1 MNIETLIEKLAS
13 IRNEKAQLEKQVKEL
28 SESYSLYKQ
37 ELLNQLLEQGLSTAA
52 STNYRIA
59 ITNKPV
65 TRLVDWD
72 TFLDYVKSNDAYY
85 LIKRGIA
92 SMKVYELETV
102 TGEPIPGTET
112 LTDIKDIS
120 LTKKA

>member
-1 MNIETLIEKLAS
+1 MNIETLIEKVAS
-13 IRNEKAQLEKQVKEL
+13 LRDEKVQLEKQAKEL
-28 SESYSLYKQ
+28 DATYRLYRQ
-37 ELLNQLLEQGLSTAA
+37 ELLNQLLEQGLTTAA
-52 STNYRIA
+52 SPSYRVA

-92 SMKVYELETV
+92 SMKIYELETV
-102 TGEPIPGTET
+102 TGKPIPGTET

>member
-1 MNIETLIEKLAS
+1 MNIEALIEKLAS
-13 IRNEKAQLEKQVKEL
+13 LRDEKAQLEKQVKEL
-28 SESYSLYKQ
+28 GESYRLYKQ

-52 STNYRIA
+52 SSNYRIA

-72 TFLDYVKSNDAYY
+72 AFLEYVKSNDAYY
-85 LIKRGIA
+85 LVKRGIA
-92 SMKVYELETV
+92 STKVYELETV

>member
-1 MNIETLIEKLAS
+1 MNIETLIEKLAAL
-13 IRNEKAQLEKQVKEL
+13 RDEKAQLEKQVKEL
-28 SESYSLYKQ
+28 GESYRLYKQ

-52 STNYRIA
+52 SSSYRIA
-59 ITNKPV
+59 ITNRPV

-72 TFLDYVKSNDAYY
+72 AFLDFVKNTNAYY

-92 SMKVYELETV
+92 STKVYELETV

-112 LTDIKDIS
+112 LTDIIDIS

>member
-1 MNIETLIEKLAS
+1 MNIEALIEKLAS
-13 IRNEKAQLEKQVKEL
+13 LRDEKAQLERQVKALGEV
-28 SESYSLYKQ
+28 YRLYKQ

-52 STNYRIA
+52 SSSYRIA

-72 TFLDYVKSNDAYY
+72 AFLEYVKSNDAYY
-85 LIKRGIA
+85 LVKRGIA
-92 SMKVYELETV
+92 STKVYELETV

>member
-1 MNIETLIEKLAS
+1 MNIEALIEKLAS
-13 IRNEKAQLEKQVKEL
+13 LRDEKARLEKQVKEL
-28 SESYSLYKQ
+28 GESYRLYKQ

-52 STNYRIA
+52 SSSYRIT

-72 TFLDYVKSNDAYY
+72 AFLEYVKSNDAYY
-85 LIKRGIA
+85 LVKRGIA
-92 SMKVYELETV
+92 STKVYELETV

>member
-1 MNIETLIEKLAS
+1 MNIEALIEKLAS
-13 IRNEKAQLEKQVKEL
+13 LRDEKAQLERQVKALGEV
-28 SESYSLYKQ
+28 YRLYKQ

-52 STNYRIA
+52 SSSYRIA

-92 SMKVYELETV
+92 STKVYELETV

>member
-1 MNIETLIEKLAS
+1 MNIEALIEKLAS
-13 IRNEKAQLEKQVKEL
+13 LRDEKARLEKQVKEL
-28 SESYSLYKQ
+28 GESYRLYKQ

-52 STNYRIA
+52 SSNYRIA

-72 TFLDYVKSNDAYY
+72 AFLEYVKSNDAYY
-85 LIKRGIA
+85 LVKRGIA
-92 SMKVYELETV
+92 STKVYELETV